1 MSVTFR
7 EVLSSQPI
15 RVFSVVTFV
24 ICAIVLVADG
34 MDAQFLGIVAPL
46 VIEEFGVDAGTF
58 GFAMSAALVGFGL
71 GSWSGG
77 WLGDTIGRR
86 WSLAIAATVF
96 SLGTIAASTS
106 ADVTQM
112 AFWRLF
118 SGLGFGSAYANGIA
132 LLGEWLPDK
141 WRSVGITTI
150 SVGTPAGGMVVSAMA
165 PTLLAN
171 YSWRG
176 SFVFLGIL
184 TFICVIL
191 IIAFLRDSPTWLLAK
206 GKVEEA
212 KKAALK
218 ITTDAVQL
226 VAERHDTDVAGGASI
241 GVLHRTNLRVNIG
254 VGVAFTSATA
264 VAYGVLLWTT
274 TLLTG
279 KGWELDDAAYAV
291 AFAGLTSIFG
301 SIAAGLIIQH
311 FGSKLTMATFSGSL
325 FVTLIALTIAVES
338 MSGTSADGGSLLV
351 VGLIGLAAA
360 LFSASIACMYAIMTH
375 AYPPSCRSAG
385 IGFGIFMGRFGPI
398 LSSGFGGTLLDMG
411 DGSSVP
417 FFAVLCVGSLLISAA
432 AFVIDRP
439 IPPARKSAQVSASAA

>member
-218 ITTDAVQL
+218 ITTDAVEL

-311 FGSKLTMATFSGSL
+311 FGSKLTMAAFSGSL

>member
-15 RVFSVVTFV
+15 RMFSVVTFV

-112 AFWRLF
+112 AFWRLV

-184 TFICVIL
+184 TFLCVVL
-191 IIAFLRDSPTWLLAK
+191 IVAFLRDSPTWLLAK

-218 ITTDAVQL
+218 ITSDAVDM

-325 FVTLIALTIAVES
+325 FVTLIMLTVAVES
-338 MSGTSADGGSLLV
+338 MSGTPADGGNLLV

-398 LSSGFGGTLLDMG
+398 LSSGFGGTLLDLG

-439 IPPARKSAQVSASAA
+439 IPPARKAAQVSASAA

>member
-46 VIEEFGVDAGTF
+46 VIQEFGVDAGTF

-218 ITTDAVQL
+218 ITTDAVEL

-311 FGSKLTMATFSGSL
+311 FGSKLTMAAFSGSL

>member
-7 EVLSSQPI
+7 DVLSSQPI

-218 ITTDAVQL
+218 ITTDAVEL

-311 FGSKLTMATFSGSL
+311 FGSKLTMAAFSGSL

>member
-218 ITTDAVQL
+218 ITTDAVEL

>member
-1 MSVTFR
+1 
-7 EVLSSQPI
+7 
-15 RVFSVVTFV
+15 
-24 ICAIVLVADG
+24 
-34 MDAQFLGIVAPL
+34 
-46 VIEEFGVDAGTF
+46 
-58 GFAMSAALVGFGL
+58 
-71 GSWSGG
+71 
-77 WLGDTIGRR
+77 
-86 WSLAIAATVF
+86 
-96 SLGTIAASTS
+96 
-106 ADVTQM
+106 
-112 AFWRLF
+112 
-118 SGLGFGSAYANGIA
+118 
-132 LLGEWLPDK
+132 
-141 WRSVGITTI
+141 
-150 SVGTPAGGMVVSAMA
+150 MVVSAMA
-165 PTLLAN
+165 PSLLEA
-171 YSWRG
+171 YDWRG
-176 SFVFLGIL
+176 SFVFLGVL

-212 KKAALK
+212 KKVVHK
-218 ITTDAVQL
+218 ITSDAVEL
-226 VAERHDTDVAGGASI
+226 VAERHDTDTEGGGSI

-279 KGWELDDAAYAV
+279 KGWDLDDAAYAV

-301 SIAAGLIIQH
+301 SIAAGLIIQY
-311 FGSKLTMATFSGSL
+311 FGSKVTMATFSGSL

-338 MSGTSADGGSLLV
+338 MSGPQEGGNLVV

-398 LSSGFGGTLLDMG
+398 LSSGFGGTLLDLG

-417 FFAVLCVGSLLISAA
+417 FFTVLCVGSLLISAA

-439 IPPARKSAQVSASAA
+439 IPPGRKAGTA